1 MTPSPSGGDVS
12 TPPATQAAG
21 AAPVPLPAS
30 AAALPPA
37 VSAEIVR
44 LADAGMGPD
53 ALGAKFRLAYKVLN
67 RIVTRERKR
76 RADAWAR
83 GGPSLGWAERRAFD
97 GAEIDP
103 EA

>member
-1 MTPSPSGGDVS
+1 MIDPELAELAQADRVG
-12 TPPATQAAG
+12 PAQAA
-21 AAPVPLPAS
+21 
-30 AAALPPA
+30 
-37 VSAEIVR
+37 EILR

-53 ALGAKFRLAYKVLN
+53 QLGARFRLEYAVIR
-67 RIVTRERKR
+67 RIVARERKR

-83 GGPSLGWAERRAFD
+83 GGASLGWAERRAFD